1 MAATFSIT
9 KSDKT
14 IICTATGCTSV
25 YWKFGDGSQGVGAS
39 TSHTYAD
46 YRTYNILIDYLETG
60 SGGARKATTRSIT
73 LIDPTQGED
82 ELNGNIIVDAF
93 KLKPI
98 IVPAECTGDIS
109 ITASIQDLSTPDQQY
124 DQQGNQVSS
133 YISFNSITI
142 PASGTLEIEI
152 DKDTDTGTTLEGAEI
167 SDCDLTNLEFIPAF
181 YTSGRI
187 DTYYVIGETEDT
199 DDEFDFKPDIKIS
212 FPDAFDVCPW
222 YEGNLSYDSQIMK
235 NLMKSDG
242 SEVNFPSANEG
253 TTISHTF
260 GVAQWSQLPPF
271 EIKWFTD
278 SPATDVAIKRAVLPS
293 PKFKLVFTNNLG
305 SVVNLQTAKFT
316 FYWSYNANDIFMN
329 MRTEGNR
336 RKKQSRIYTL
346 PKGSEATR
354 ITSLDYPIYAVVDG
368 YKVGPPPEIVKVF
381 GTWNEYHQEGDYYF
395 PTTIELLPVE
405 GMSGT
410 DYPTCLY
417 KSDVGILK
425 RDDFIRITD
434 GGWMNGD
441 GITVLD
447 APKIAADEHYR
458 TINVKIQDDKSP
470 DDPDTIFEITTVP
483 NTSIDD
489 QITEDE
495 LTSNVSKIHFF
506 NKIIDFATTATV
518 ARGDIDPMFYETLWQ
533 TYDKAVV
540 LESIAEEPL
549 HYINFSINDYPK
561 AVPIY
566 NGQRLMFSD
575 SLNHAVDGVRSG
587 EIFHID
593 GITPNIINI
602 QCPTKHKYKV
612 KFKVDYEVYKDIYII
627 TDEDIPN

>member
-1 MAATFSIT
+1 MAA
-9 KSDKT
+9 
-14 IICTATGCTSV
+14 
-25 YWKFGDGSQGVGAS
+25 
-39 TSHTYAD
+39 
-46 YRTYNILIDYLETG
+46 
-60 SGGARKATTRSIT
+60 
-73 LIDPTQGED
+73 TQGED
-82 ELNGNIIVDAF
+82 EFNGDIIVDAF

-109 ITASIQDLSTPDQQY
+109 ITASIQDLSTPEQLFTDKHSSSIGASINFATICIKA
-124 DQQGNQVSS
+124 DGNTELEFDYQTTTATTFPSATVTDVS
-133 YISFNSITI
+133 
-142 PASGTLEIEI
+142 
-152 DKDTDTGTTLEGAEI
+152 
-167 SDCDLTNLEFIPAF
+167 DLDNLEFIPAF
-181 YTSGRI
+181 YQVGYLTVAY
-187 DTYYVIGETEDT
+187 TVGESEDVGNA
-199 DDEFDFKPDIKIS
+199 FDIIWDLKMS
-212 FPDAFDVCPW
+212 LPDAQTDCPW
-222 YEGNLSYDSQIMK
+222 SEGNYAYDSQIMK
-235 NLMKSDG
+235 NIIRSDR
-242 SEVNFPSANEG
+242 SEANFPAVAEYTSLTQTFTIDTWSQIPPFVIKEFIDEPA
-253 TTISHTF
+253 TTIM
-260 GVAQWSQLPPF
+260 V
-271 EIKWFTD
+271 
-278 SPATDVAIKRAVLPS
+278 KRAVLTP
-293 PKFKLVFTNNLG
+293 PKFKLIAKNNLN
-305 SVVNLQTAKFT
+305 SEVTLSNAVCKFQW
-316 FYWSYNANDIFMN
+316 FFNPMDIFMN

-336 RKKQSRIYTL
+336 RKKQARIYTL

-354 ITSLDYPIYAVVDG
+354 IASLDFPIYAVVDG
-368 YKVGPPPEIVKVF
+368 YKVGPPQEIVKVF

-410 DYPTCLY
+410 DYPICLY
-417 KSDVGILK
+417 KSNGGVLK

-470 DDPDTIFEITTVP
+470 DDPDAIFEITTTP

-489 QITEDE
+489 QVTEDE
-495 LTSNVSKIHFF
+495 LVSNISKIHFF
-506 NKIIDFATTATV
+506 NKIIDFATTTTI
-518 ARGDIDPMFYETLWQ
+518 ARRDIDPMFYETLWQ

-561 AVPIY
+561 VVPIY

-575 SLNHAVDGVRSG
+575 SLNHAMDGVRSG

-593 GITPNIINI
+593 GTTPNIINI

-612 KFKVDYEVYKDIYII
+612 KFKVDYEVYKDIYVI
-627 TDEDIPN
+627 TDGDIPN